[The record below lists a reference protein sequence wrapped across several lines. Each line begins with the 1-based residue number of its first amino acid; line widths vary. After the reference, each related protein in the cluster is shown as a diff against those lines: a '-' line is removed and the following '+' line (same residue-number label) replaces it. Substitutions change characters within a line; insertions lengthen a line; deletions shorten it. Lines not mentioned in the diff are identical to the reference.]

1 MDTALA
7 DGDFVCNTLGMPLVL
22 EGKEE
27 LLQQVRIRLQARR
40 GGFPYD
46 PSLGSRLFRLEK
58 QGDPAQRQR
67 EALEYVQEALSP
79 MHQIDLQ
86 HVALTETGVQV
97 GVSTDFGESAVEIP
111 LWEPEEGGDAD
122 GDAIV

>member
-1 MDTALA
+1 MDTAWQTVILYA
-7 DGDFVCNTLGMPLVL
+7 
-22 EGKEE
+22 
-27 LLQQVRIRLQARR
+27 IRWGCPCIGRKGRTFAAGPDPASGPARR
-40 GGFPYD
+40 FPYD